1 MMRARSLSVAL
12 LVFVLAA
19 GTALASWYDDYDA
32 GLKAARSG
40 QWPAVVQKM
49 SAAIGGNAKESN
61 NARTY
66 GAIFINYH
74 PYYYRGIAYMNLG
87 KYEQAIADFE
97 KTSGPGELDLG
108 SLDSLMQR
116 AKAKQEAASAPE
128 PQTPAPVPV
137 PVPAPVPRP
146 VPVQPA
152 GPAIDAGLRQ
162 RAAAEIEKAKGRLAA
177 AQQRRATGSPQ
188 YAQALQQITS
198 ANTQLATAKS
208 NDDLNAV
215 IAAAGNAAL
224 LADSALAPNVP
235 APAPGTSPGVTPT
248 RPTAAVETVLADYR
262 GALRTALANYF
273 AGEFD
278 DAARGFEE
286 LTRKLPNNGWV
297 WAFLGASQYS
307 QYAFEADEAYRK
319 AAIASFR
326 NAKRYRNWKN
336 GLPDKYFSKRIRKFF
351 ETVG

>member
-1 MMRARSLSVAL
+1 MIRVRSFPVAV
-12 LVFVLAA
+12 LVLVLAA
-19 GTALASWYDDYDA
+19 GTAFASWYDDYDA
-32 GLKAARSG
+32 GIAAARKG
-40 QWPAVVQKM
+40 QWPLVVQKM
-49 SAAIGGNAKESN
+49 SAAIAGNAKESN

-74 PYYYRGIAYMNLG
+74 PYYYRGIANMNLG

-97 KTSGPGELDLG
+97 KTSGPGEFDLG

-116 AKAKQEAASAPE
+116 AKSKLEAANAPE
-128 PQTPAPVPV
+128 PQTPVPAPVPV
-137 PVPAPVPRP
+137 PVPSAPRP

-152 GPAIDAGLRQ
+152 APSIDAGLRQ
-162 RAAAEIEKAKGRLAA
+162 RASAEIEKAKGRLAA

-188 YAQALQQITS
+188 YAQALQQITT

-235 APAPGTSPGVTPT
+235 APPPGTSPAVPT
-248 RPTAAVETVLADYR
+248 RPTAAAETVLADYR
-262 GALRTALANYF
+262 GALRAALANYF

-307 QYAFEADEAYRK
+307 QYAFEADEGYKK
-319 AAIASFR
+319 AAIASFK
-326 NAKRYRNWKN
+326 NAKRYRSWKG